1 MWWNIIGD
9 AGAEA
14 LTRSLLLNR
23 TLRELKVLVNTIGE
37 AGCQALQDVQD
48 AKRQRG
54 ETFFIEGLEGQRR
67 KTFRWAVRSYARSSE
82 AASGSLSPSATA
94 FGLVRARRTV
104 ATCLGV

>member
-1 MWWNIIGD
+1 MLFIGGQNIGDSGAEAFAQALESNTALEELIMWWNIIGD

-54 ETFFIEGLEGQRR
+54 ETFFIEGLEGQRSPNGLR
-67 KTFRWAVRSYARSSE
+67 PKVSTF
-82 AASGSLSPSATA
+82 
-94 FGLVRARRTV
+94 
-104 ATCLGV
+104 